1 MATSRH
7 SIPTFLARVRALVY
21 RHEAIRAGL
30 LAIAALGALA
40 IVLPLTGHLA
50 GASRAFSL
58 AVASIGGLVAMLVV
72 IGAIVIGV
80 VAPRRQYAGDPEL
93 ARWVGTR
100 HKPVA
105 SDLLSSVE
113 LVAAPPRPGSPSPAL
128 VDALVIAT
136 AQRLEAIDPQE
147 LLPAI
152 EVSRARTWAI
162 AAIAGNV
169 ALLLIVPGL
178 IASGWRYLVSAPP
191 APFDGAELSA
201 VPLVGDLDV
210 QLTAPAYSKRKVLE
224 LPSSSGD
231 LRGLPGTTVVFHAHV
246 LVPATAAEL
255 VIESGT
261 SSVKSIPAKLD
272 GDRLTAELVIDHSA
286 RYRFSVTTANGTR
299 EIETTPRAIE
309 AEPDQ
314 PPTVQLMA
322 PGDPLDVANLR
333 SVELAYVI
341 EDDFAV
347 TSAELVWESGKDR
360 GKKPITLNDTASAR
374 VQGKLLWDIAELQVP
389 SGGDVRYWLEAKDN
403 DSVGGPNTGKS
414 RELHLRVVSPR
425 ERHEE
430 TLGRQQQVAEK
441 ILKNLGARLTG
452 PGDDLGA
459 REELSRAL
467 RDAMLEL
474 HSVTSAFEKDPHA
487 SDLMRKTLAQMSER
501 LDHIASTEQKFM
513 PKNTPKSKP
522 GLFGAIDPKLVAELE
537 DDTLTLADWLDR
549 ERMEGM
555 LDISDEIAAHQK
567 RLADLLAEY
576 ARTKD
581 PRLLDQIDREM
592 HALDRAYA
600 ELDKHRSGMPEDV
613 LDQYVHRD
621 AVQAQQGTSCIAEV
635 AALVHA
641 GKTAAAQAKLE
652 ACQQQQARASSALEG
667 SLAQLRGDKF
677 TEEQKKLDEVMNEL
691 ADVAKDQDD
700 IANEANRIF
709 ENYAQKADEVARDHR
724 REASKKVGT
733 LIDKLKRRI
742 DAINE
747 AGLTP
752 FAKEELDIVERRIAD
767 VEHMVADGDLA
778 EALGMARQAKQS
790 LDTIAGE
797 LEAALNDDPKS
808 KWADATQDALDGV
821 EKAAPVAKE
830 LIDELSSLS
839 PRPDQIMSADD
850 QRALERLRR
859 RQGMNEQ
866 RAKRLGDR
874 TKQLGGE
881 LPGDAS
887 AELGKKLGAAVD
899 QMSKADDRMKGKD
912 PSGTRESTRAAAEEL
927 AKARDRAR
935 SAARQAQQNSVG
947 DEPIRIPGADEYR
960 APERFREDI
969 LEAAKKKPTKGYEDM
984 VKRYY
989 AGDHQVSAPFSPPPP
1004 IAAPRIDPLTA
1015 DGELG
1020 DLTAKADQ
1028 AVKASSGRPLD
1039 LCSDL
1044 GVLGALASAL
1054 LGPRKALLGAERRTP
1069 RRRGAK
1075 CRVEAD
1081 PMTSLSIATTSVLA
1095 VFATRPS
1102 RPVLEGRWISFLTSA
1117 SSAPWRLPF
1126 WVRAKLCSEQKGGRQ
1141 DAEAPSAE
1149 LKRIR

>member
-1 MATSRH
+1 MAQSRSS
-7 SIPTFLARVRALVY
+7 SIPTFLTRVRALVY

-30 LAIAALGALA
+30 LAVAALGLLA
-40 IVLPLTGHLA
+40 IVLPVIGHVV
-50 GASRAFSL
+50 GGSRAAAL
-58 AVASIGGLVAMLVV
+58 AVIGTGGLVAMLVV
-72 IGAIVIGV
+72 IGAIVIGL
-80 VAPRRQYAGDPEL
+80 VAPRRSYAGDPQL
-93 ARWVGTR
+93 ARWIGTR
-100 HKPVA
+100 HRPVA
-105 SDLLSSVE
+105 SDLLSAIE
-113 LVAAPPRPGSPSPAL
+113 LADAPPRPGAPSPAL
-128 VDALVIAT
+128 VDALVVAT
-136 AQRLEAIDPQE
+136 SHQLESIDPVG
-147 LLPAI
+147 LLPAV
-152 EVSRARTWAI
+152 EVSRARAWALGAI
-162 AAIAGNV
+162 ATNV
-169 ALLLIVPGL
+169 ALLLLAPGM
-178 IASGWRYLVSAPP
+178 IASGWQRLISTPP
-191 APFDGAELSA
+191 IPFDGAELSA

-210 QLTAPAYSKRKVLE
+210 QLTAPAYSKRKVSE
-224 LPSSSGD
+224 LQSSSGD

-255 VIESGT
+255 VVESGT
-261 SSVKSIPAKLD
+261 GATGASKSIPAKLD
-272 GDRLTAELVIDHSA
+272 GDRLTAELVIDHTA
-286 RYRFSVTTANGTR
+286 RYRFSVTTPSGTR

-314 PPTVQLMA
+314 APTVQLMA

-347 TSAELVWESGKDR
+347 SSAELVWESGKDR
-360 GKKPITLNDTASAR
+360 GKKPITLGEGGAAR
-374 VQGKLLWDIAELQVP
+374 VQGKILWDIAELQVP
-389 SGGDVRYWLEAKDN
+389 SGGEVRYWIEAKDN
-403 DSVGGPNTGKS
+403 DSVGGPTLGQA
-414 RELHLRVVSPR
+414 RALHLRVVSPR

-452 PGDDLGA
+452 PGDDLVV
-459 REELSRAL
+459 REELSHAL
-467 RDAMLEL
+467 RDAIIEL
-474 HSVTSAFEKDPHA
+474 RAVTSQFDKDPHA
-487 SDLMRKTLAQMSER
+487 SDVMRKSLGQMSER
-501 LDHIASTEQKFM
+501 LDHIASTEQRFI
-513 PKNTPKSKP
+513 PKNPTKSKP
-522 GLFGAIDPKLVAELE
+522 GLFAAIDPKLVGELE

-549 ERMEGM
+549 ERMEGL

-652 ACQQQQARASSALEG
+652 ACQQQQQRASSALEG

-700 IANEANRIF
+700 IAGESNRIF
-709 ENYAQKADEVARDHR
+709 ENYAQKADEVLRDHR
-724 REASKKVGT
+724 REASKKVGA

-752 FAKEELDIVERRIAD
+752 FAKEELDIVERRLTD
-767 VEHMVADGDLA
+767 VEKMVADGDLA
-778 EALGMARQAKQS
+778 EALGMAQQAKQS

-797 LEAALNDDPKS
+797 LEAALTDDPKS
-808 KWADATQDALDGV
+808 KWAEATQDALDGV
-821 EKAAPVAKE
+821 ERAAPVATE
-830 LIDELSSLS
+830 LIDELSALS

-859 RQGMNEQ
+859 RQGMNAQ

-912 PSGTRESTRAAAEEL
+912 PSGARESTRAAAEEL
-927 AKARDRAR
+927 AVRPAIAHAVRLARR
-935 SAARQAQQNSVG
+935 SRTPSATSRSG
-947 DEPIRIPGADEYR
+947 SR
-960 APERFREDI
+960 AP
-969 LEAAKKKPTKGYEDM
+969 T
-984 VKRYY
+984 
-989 AGDHQVSAPFSPPPP
+989 S
-1004 IAAPRIDPLTA
+1004 TA
-1015 DGELG
+1015 
-1020 DLTAKADQ
+1020 
-1028 AVKASSGRPLD
+1028 
-1039 LCSDL
+1039 
-1044 GVLGALASAL
+1044 
-1054 LGPRKALLGAERRTP
+1054 
-1069 RRRGAK
+1069 
-1075 CRVEAD
+1075 
-1081 PMTSLSIATTSVLA
+1081 
-1095 VFATRPS
+1095 RPS
-1102 RPVLEGRWISFLTSA
+1102 AF
-1117 SSAPWRLPF
+1117 
-1126 WVRAKLCSEQKGGRQ
+1126 AKICS
-1141 DAEAPSAE
+1141 
-1149 LKRIR
+1149 KR